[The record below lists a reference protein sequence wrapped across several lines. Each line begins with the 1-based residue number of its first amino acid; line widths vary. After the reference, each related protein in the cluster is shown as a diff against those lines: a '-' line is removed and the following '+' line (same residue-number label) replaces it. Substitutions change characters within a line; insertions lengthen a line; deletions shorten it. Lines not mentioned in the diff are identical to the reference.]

1 MDGLYEKH
9 LEILEKLGQIRR
21 KHLSEIACLQVVDED
36 IDSKIRGEVWLE
48 VSKSRRASVS
58 SLRCLMMNYS

>member
-21 KHLSEIACLQVVDED
+21 KHLSEIACLQVVGED
-36 IDSKIRGEVWLE
+36 IDFKDKG
-48 VSKSRRASVS
+48 
-58 SLRCLMMNYS
+58 